1 MLWLMDKIFWSSTKI
16 DMRRFA
22 NIQKDTTGQMDDY
35 TTGCLIDYPR
45 FKENY
50 KFIAIDLSKNLM
62 LIQKQ
67 RSKSTLLEI

>member
-1 MLWLMDKIFWSSTKI
+1 
-16 DMRRFA
+16 MRRFA

-35 TTGCLIDYPR
+35 TTGCLIEYPH

-50 KFIAIDLSKNLM
+50 KFIAIDLSKHLM

>member
-1 MLWLMDKIFWSSTKI
+1 
-16 DMRRFA
+16 MRRFA
-22 NIQKDTTGQMDDY
+22 NIKKVTTGQMDDY

-50 KFIAIDLSKNLM
+50 KLIVIDLSKQHLM

-67 RSKSTLLEI
+67 RSKSTLLEIQNQM

>member
-1 MLWLMDKIFWSSTKI
+1 
-16 DMRRFA
+16 MRRFA
-22 NIQKDTTGQMDDY
+22 NIKKVTTGQMDDY

-50 KFIAIDLSKNLM
+50 KLIVIDLSKQHLM